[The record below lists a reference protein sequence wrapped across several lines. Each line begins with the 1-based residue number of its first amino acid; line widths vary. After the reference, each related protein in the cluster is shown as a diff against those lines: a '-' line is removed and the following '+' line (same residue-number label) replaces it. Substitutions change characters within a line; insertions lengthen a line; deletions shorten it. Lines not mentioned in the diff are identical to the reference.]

1 MPIDSTES
9 NQDVFTIT
17 ITNTSPTQIYYASV
31 HAASNILQYFQI
43 GAHSYPLESNAVKTG
58 GPFAGNIPSYPVAPT
73 APTNG
78 MVYFDQQLNLVQ
90 YYDGG
95 TGSWI
100 PTRADSIIS
109 GPYNPGV
116 LGQAYLQGGALNI
129 FNGKKW
135 VEATSS
141 NLQLRIGATF
151 MPMARFTS
159 VISIDKET
167 PAVAEMFY
175 DFTSQRVSFWDGTGW
190 NYPNATNTLF
200 NTGSSFAPAFPY
212 PMTVEPEALLPPYL
226 GQLFYN
232 TTEKALNAWNGTAWN
247 KVNTDQ
253 EGTSTSDKIAIGSDG
268 SYAERAALIKILQGQ
283 LGWPQTCVELK
294 EDQFNIAMDNALQNY
309 RQLSAGAYRR
319 AFILY
324 KLLPNQQLYFLNS
337 AIDKTDHIV
346 DIHKIHRM
354 GPLGVFGGGPNDVW
368 SQAFAAQFYDMARG
382 GGDILTA
389 YEVQSYGE
397 ELSRI
402 FAGELMFQWN
412 EFKRELYLTRAIR
425 GFETVI
431 IECMI
436 ERSEQEIFTDRWCQ
450 QYIQNWALAELKM
463 MLGII
468 RSKYASGTP
477 GAAGTINLNG
487 ELLISEARQDMTE
500 LKEELLN
507 YEYGGMA
514 GQGNCSFLMG

>member
-1 MPIDSTES
+1 
-9 NQDVFTIT
+9 
-17 ITNTSPTQIYYASV
+17 
-31 HAASNILQYFQI
+31 
-43 GAHSYPLESNAVKTG
+43 
-58 GPFAGNIPSYPVAPT
+58 
-73 APTNG
+73 
-78 MVYFDQQLNLVQ
+78 
-90 YYDGG
+90 
-95 TGSWI
+95 
-100 PTRADSIIS
+100 
-109 GPYNPGV
+109 
-116 LGQAYLQGGALNI
+116 
-129 FNGKKW
+129 
-135 VEATSS
+135 
-141 NLQLRIGATF
+141 
-151 MPMARFTS
+151 
-159 VISIDKET
+159 
-167 PAVAEMFY
+167 
-175 DFTSQRVSFWDGTGW
+175 
-190 NYPNATNTLF
+190 
-200 NTGSSFAPAFPY
+200 
-212 PMTVEPEALLPPYL
+212 MTVEPQALLPPYL

-232 TTEKALNAWNGTAWN
+232 TSERALNAWNGVAWN

-294 EDQFNIAMDNALQNY
+294 EEQFNIAMDNALQNY

-324 KLLPNQQLYFLNS
+324 KLMPNQQLYFLNS

-368 SQAFAAQFYDMARG
+368 SQAFAARYYDLAQG
-382 GGDILTA
+382 GGDILSA
-389 YEVQSYGE
+389 YEVQMYGE
-397 ELSRI
+397 ELERI
-402 FAGELMFQWN
+402 FAGELTFQWN
-412 EFKRELYLTRAIR
+412 EFKRELFLTRAVR

-431 IECMI
+431 IECML

-507 YEYGGMA
+507 YEYGGPVTH
-514 GQGNCSFLMG
+514 GNCAFLMG